1 MKKTNSIKSLILGT
15 GNDNKMIIIR
25 LIVGL
30 IFISEGIQKYLF
42 LQIFG
47 PGFFQEIGFDH
58 AYFWAYFTGACE
70 ILSGIMIL
78 FGLLTRIA
86 SIPLLIVMVTA
97 FITTKLPVL
106 ATKGFWS
113 FLHEYN
119 TDFALT
125 MLLIMLLFYGGGKW
139 SVDENILQS
148 RNP

>member
-1 MKKTNSIKSLILGT
+1 MKKTNSMKSNILGT

-42 LQIFG
+42 LQVFG

-58 AYFWAYFTGACE
+58 AYFWAYFTGGCE

-78 FGLLTRIA
+78 FGLFTRIA

-113 FLHEYN
+113 FLH
-119 TDFALT
+119 
-125 MLLIMLLFYGGGKW
+125 
-139 SVDENILQS
+139 
-148 RNP
+148 

>member
-1 MKKTNSIKSLILGT
+1 MKKINSIKSLVMKT

-30 IFISEGIQKYLF
+30 IFISEGTQKYLF

-47 PGFFQEIGFDH
+47 PGFFQEIGFSH

-78 FGLLTRIA
+78 SGLLTRIA
-86 SIPLLIVMVTA
+86 SIPLLIIM
-97 FITTKLPVL
+97 FITTKLPIL
-106 ATKGFWS
+106 TTKGFWS

-119 TDFALT
+119 ADFALT
-125 MLLIMLLFYGGGKW
+125 MLLILLLFYGGGKW
-139 SVDENILQS
+139 SVDANIS
-148 RNP
+148 